1 MQNDFFKSNP
11 FFGPEAFKNTFSPDA
26 FKAFSPDA
34 FKAAFSPEAF
44 KGFAQASPVKMADEF
59 FKAARQYR
67 FAPPDMEALME
78 SQRRNL
84 EAFSAASRVVSEN
97 VQKIAKR
104 QAEMVKE
111 SFDEMSAA
119 LSEIG
124 KSGTFE
130 EATAKQATFAK
141 AAYETALDNSR
152 EIAEMVTETN
162 EAVAEP
168 ISARVSTVLD
178 EMKEGALKLKTK
190 PKKSEKSKAA

>member
-1 MQNDFFKSNP
+1 MQSDFFKSNP
-11 FFGPEAFKNTFSPDA
+11 FFGPEAFK
-26 FKAFSPDA
+26 
-34 FKAAFSPEAF
+34 AFSPEAF

-67 FAPPDMEALME
+67 FAPGDMEAVME
-78 SQRRNL
+78 SQRRTL
-84 EAFSAASRVVSEN
+84 EAFSAASRVVSER

-111 SFDEMSAA
+111 TFDGMSAA
-119 LSEIG
+119 LSEIS

-130 EATAKQATFAK
+130 DATAKQATFAK
-141 AAYETALDNSR
+141 EAYETALENSR

-168 ISARVSTVLD
+168 ISARVTTLFD
-178 EMKEGALKLKTK
+178 EMKDSALKLKAK
-190 PKKSEKSKAA
+190 PEKSEKSKAA

>member
-1 MQNDFFKSNP
+1 MQSDFFKTNP
-11 FFGPEAFKNTFSPDA
+11 FFGPEA

-34 FKAAFSPEAF
+34 FKAFSPEAF
-44 KGFAQASPVKMADEF
+44 KAFSPDAFKAFAQVSPVKMADEF

-67 FAPPDMEALME
+67 FAPTDMDAVME
-78 SQRRNL
+78 SQRRTL
-84 EAFSAASRVVSEN
+84 EAFSAAGRVVTEN

-111 SFDEMSAA
+111 TFDGMTAA
-119 LSEIG
+119 LSEIS

-130 EATAKQATFAK
+130 DATAKQAAFAK
-141 AAYETALDNSR
+141 EAFETALDNGR

-168 ISARVSTVLD
+168 ISARVSTLLD
-178 EMKEGALKLKTK
+178 EMKEGALKLKAK
-190 PKKSEKSKAA
+190 PEKSEKAKAA